1 MAHDDKPLELN
12 DELLRALVDG
22 ELDPRTAARVEDQL
36 AHDAR
41 AAEFVRR
48 ERALRQRL
56 QAAYA
61 PVTDEPVPDRLL
73 AALGKAPPAAN
84 DASARAPV
92 LDLATARD
100 ARQAPP
106 RRFAR
111 WAPWMG
117 MAASLALGVFAG
129 LRMAPAGAPMVAS
142 ADGRWI
148 ASAQLAQALETQSA
162 ATQPGDAPVRLATSF
177 VAQDGRYCRGFTLT
191 RDAMAGLAC
200 REGERWRVEVLAAAQ
215 AQPSGGFRQA
225 ASALPALV
233 LQAMDA
239 RIAGAPL
246 DAAAEQ
252 RALQR
257 HWQR

>member
-1 MAHDDKPLELN
+1 VAHDDKPLDLN

-22 ELDPRTAARVEDQL
+22 ELDERTAARVEAQL
-36 AHDAR
+36 AHEPQ
-41 AAEFVRR
+41 AAEFVQR

-61 PVTDEPVPDRLL
+61 PVVDEPVPDRLL

-92 LDLATARD
+92 LDLATARE
-100 ARQAPP
+100 ARQAPQ
-106 RRFAR
+106 RRFSG

-129 LRMAPAGAPMVAS
+129 MRLAPAEGPMVAS
-142 ADGRWI
+142 AEGRWI
-148 ASAQLAQALETQSA
+148 ASAQLAQALDTQSA
-162 ATQPGDAPVRLATSF
+162 AAQPADAPVRLATSF
-177 VAQDGRYCRGFTLT
+177 VAQDGRYCRSFTLS

-200 REGERWRVEVLAAAQ
+200 REGEGWRVEVLAKTE
-215 AQPSGGFRQA
+215 AQPSGSFRQA
-225 ASALPALV
+225 ASALPTIV

-252 RALQR
+252 QALQR